1 MQQFKTG
8 HSLAIPLAGET
19 WSGVSWVLVPR
30 KEYFVSTSL
39 LLGNNAEGSWGC
51 PGMFVYL
58 WRLKPHVEGV
68 QDLEGAIQQTHQQGP
83 RLSVECPHSWLREM
97 LPGSEYSVPG
107 VRDLCAVV

>member
-8 HSLAIPLAGET
+8 NSLAIPLAGET
-19 WSGVSWVLVPR
+19 WSGGSWVLVPR

-58 WRLKPHVEGV
+58 WRLKPHCGGSAGLGRSNSADTLARP
-68 QDLEGAIQQTHQQGP
+68 QAFCGMSTFLAQGDAA
-83 RLSVECPHSWLREM
+83 W
-97 LPGSEYSVPG
+97 SEYSVPG
-107 VRDLCAVV
+107 VRDLCAVI